1 MTRQGAAVES
11 VLSATSGFRSAQ
23 DLHAE
28 LRTQGSSV
36 GLTTVYRHLTQMV
49 EAGSV
54 DMLHTDDGEAVYRLC
69 SSGDHHHHVVCR
81 QCGATV
87 EVDGPE
93 VERWARD
100 VAQAAGFTDVSHTI
114 EVFGT
119 CADCARRA
127 AAQHSGKDAPL
138 G

>member
-49 EAGSV
+49 EAGTV
-54 DMLHTDDGEAVYRLC
+54 DMLHTDAGEAVYRLC
-69 SSGDHHHHVVCR
+69 SSEDHHHHVVCR
-81 QCGATV
+81 ECGATV

-93 VERWARD
+93 VERWARA
-100 VAQAAGFTDVSHTI
+100 VAASAGFTDVSHTI

-119 CADCARRA
+119 CADCAGGRRA
-127 AAQHSGKDAPL
+127 R
-138 G
+138 